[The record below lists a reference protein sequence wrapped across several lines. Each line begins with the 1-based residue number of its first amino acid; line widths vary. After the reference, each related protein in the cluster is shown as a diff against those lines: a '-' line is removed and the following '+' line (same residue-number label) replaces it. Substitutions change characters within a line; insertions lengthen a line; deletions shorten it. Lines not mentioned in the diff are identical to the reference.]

1 MLSKKYLK
9 QKRARSVAQVV
20 EYLPSECKALGSN
33 PQYCKKKKKGRKGRE
48 EKQCD
53 LFWLLQSTAWHTY
66 QAVICLSNLILVRC
80 F

>member
-33 PQYCKKKKKGRKGRE
+33 PQYCKKKKK
-48 EKQCD
+48 
-53 LFWLLQSTAWHTY
+53 
-66 QAVICLSNLILVRC
+66 
-80 F
+80 